1 MECGFFG
8 AQSVFDMDA
17 RDRIAA
23 AGEGSADLVVADLAR
38 HLDDGVIAVQ
48 VDFSGS
54 ADNRVECLLDAGL
67 AVAASHALDVDNLR
81 LDDRAREFL
90 FRHLDVSAAAAAA
103 LSTPMLDD
111 TFECEE
117 QCHEDEYADDCCSH
131 DGFLLYRDES
141 VSCN

>member
-1 MECGFFG
+1 MRLLRVCS
-8 AQSVFDMDA
+8 ALDVDA
-17 RDRIAA
+17 RDRVAT
-23 AGEGSADLVVADLAR
+23 AGERAADLVVADLAR

-54 ADNRVECLLDAGL
+54 AVNRVECLLDAGL

-103 LSTPMLDD
+103 LPAPVLDD
-111 TFECEE
+111 AFEGEVE
-117 QCHEDEYADDCCSH
+117 CHKDNDADDCCSH